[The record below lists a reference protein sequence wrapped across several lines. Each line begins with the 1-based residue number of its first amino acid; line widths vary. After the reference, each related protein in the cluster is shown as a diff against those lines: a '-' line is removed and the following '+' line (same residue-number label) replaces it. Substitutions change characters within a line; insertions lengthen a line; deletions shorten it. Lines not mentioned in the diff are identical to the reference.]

1 LISYAGIFLTWHSL
15 ISYPWTFLTFTNFL
29 RLQDPFLTFWYLL
42 HIDVGPMFSYFS
54 STQKRTSFV
63 WNDQEL
69 LYCFV
74 PQYWQYTVSFPRAY
88 DSHVL
93 ERECIVYW
101 YSIQ

>member
-54 STQKRTSFV
+54 STQKKPH
-63 WNDQEL
+63 
-69 LYCFV
+69 LYERIKNYC
-74 PQYWQYTVSFPRAY
+74 TVSYRNIGSMLFRFQG
-88 DSHVL
+88 HMV
-93 ERECIVYW
+93 RMF
-101 YSIQ
+101 